1 MRSLTATLVGLQQ
14 PVKPAG
20 ASRRKRPMLPEQ
32 FAGRRVALD
41 TMLAGLAAWIRPC
54 ASHGEIEHAV
64 GMRKPFTGLSAAD
77 VVQELAGAAEA
88 ADHAA
93 N

>member
-1 MRSLTATLVGLQQ
+1 M
-14 PVKPAG
+14 
-20 ASRRKRPMLPEQ
+20 PEQ

-41 TMLAGLAAWIRPC
+41 TMLAGVGGVDQALRV
-54 ASHGEIEHAV
+54 HGEIEHAV
-64 GMRKPFTGLSAAD
+64 GNEETFHRVVSAD